1 MTGTNWDRGGRKTE
15 SRILGFGNEG
25 IGYLTFPFQAKN
37 FLLYS
42 QYVRTMTK
50 VVIELLGQLI
60 MLSVLIFRLNYHLLN
75 QESKEIFCHS

>member
-1 MTGTNWDRGGRKTE
+1 MVGKRHRIWTDIDKDKLGQGGRETE
-15 SRILGFGNEG
+15 LRILGFGNEG

-60 MLSVLIFRLNYHLLN
+60 MLSVLIFQLSY
-75 QESKEIFCHS
+75 